1 MYLSITFKK
10 KIKDYRF
17 EKESKFLYK
26 PDGNNWLAEKV
37 PDTHYIRSNLD
48 LSMSATE
55 LNNQISHFL
64 KLNDFLIIDEIKFN
78 EEERIIKKI

>member
-10 KIKDYRF
+10 KIRDYRF
-17 EKESKFLYK
+17 HENEKPKFLYK
-26 PDGNNWLAEKV
+26 PDGNNWVAEKI

-48 LSMSATE
+48 LSMNPSE

-64 KLNDFLIIDEIKFN
+64 KLNDFLIIDKIEFN
-78 EEERIIKKI
+78 E